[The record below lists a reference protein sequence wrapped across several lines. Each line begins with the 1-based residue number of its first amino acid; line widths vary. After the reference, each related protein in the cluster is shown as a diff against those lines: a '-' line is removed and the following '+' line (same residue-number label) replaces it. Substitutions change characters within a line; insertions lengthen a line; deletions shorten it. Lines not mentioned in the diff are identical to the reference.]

1 MNHPRIA
8 NRCPQNATIRMQH
21 SRTFLLCGKYLM
33 CRIACLFLALFASP
47 LIHAQPADITPIE
60 CGNCARWNT
69 PQQPFRLFGNS
80 YYIGTRGL
88 SSVLIDTG
96 AGLIVLDGALPQS
109 APLIAQ
115 NIRELGFELHD
126 VRWVLSSHAH
136 FDHAGGIA
144 ALARLSGA
152 QVAASTRGANAL
164 RMGTV
169 TADDPQAGYGMGNAY
184 PAIEH
189 VTEIVDGGT
198 LTLGNTR
205 VRAHYTPGHT
215 PGSTTWSWQS
225 CEAER
230 CITLVY
236 ADSLN
241 AVAAPG
247 FRFSDTPARIAQ
259 FYASIARVARLHC
272 DIMVPVHPEFGEL
285 FARLEQGSDTLRFV
299 DPNACQRYATV
310 ARMRLQQTIANE
322 TVSAPAPNTR

>member
-1 MNHPRIA
+1 
-8 NRCPQNATIRMQH
+8 MQ
-21 SRTFLLCGKYLM
+21 RTALLLL
-33 CRIACLFLALFASP
+33 ACLASTFS
-47 LIHAQPADITPIE
+47 HAQPADVTPIE
-60 CGNCARWNT
+60 CGNCTRWNT
-69 PQQPFRLFGNS
+69 AQTPFRLFGNS

-109 APLIAQ
+109 APLIAE

-144 ALARLSGA
+144 ALARMSGA

-189 VTEIVDGGT
+189 VTEIVDDGT

-230 CITLVY
+230 CVTMVY

-259 FYASIARVARLHC
+259 FRTSIARVALLRC
-272 DIMVPVHPEFGEL
+272 DILVPVHPEFGDL
-285 FARLEQGSDTLRFV
+285 FNRLLHGSNTSRFV
-299 DPNACQRYATV
+299 NANACQRYATA
-310 ARMRLQQTIANE
+310 ARKRLQQTIANE
-322 TVSAPAPNTR
+322 TVPAPAPSTK